1 MPNTSRE
8 WKNIW
13 KTVRT
18 SSHPNVAY
26 SDPSAHV
33 SVKSFISLFR
43 ILHRRPVLL
52 LTSWIASTHFLFTLW
67 PREKERQRTA
77 CSAYRTAS
85 FRVLHIPQTNQR
97 LSSSFLC
104 NRWWTD
110 GISFNEIFSFA
121 RLIYFPV
128 NRMSI
133 VFSLPLLNFRD
144 RNCIV
149 SLFHRWSIN
158 FNKFSWNERIVTV

>member
-33 SVKSFISLFR
+33 SAKSFISLFR

-67 PREKERQRTA
+67 PREKERQRTLRVPRIEQPRLG
-77 CSAYRTAS
+77 CSIFRRRTNVS
-85 FRVLHIPQTNQR
+85 LLRFSV
-97 LSSSFLC
+97 
-104 NRWWTD
+104 TD

>member
-33 SVKSFISLFR
+33 SAKSFISLFR

-67 PREKERQRTA
+67 PREKERQRTLRVPRIEQPRLG
-77 CSAYRTAS
+77 CSIFRRRTNVS
-85 FRVLHIPQTNQR
+85 LLRFSV
-97 LSSSFLC
+97 
-104 NRWWTD
+104 TD
-110 GISFNEIFSFA
+110 GEPMVFLSMKFFPSLGWFISPSIECLSC
-121 RLIYFPV
+121 FP
-128 NRMSI
+128 
-133 VFSLPLLNFRD
+133 
-144 RNCIV
+144 
-149 SLFHRWSIN
+149 SLF
-158 FNKFSWNERIVTV
+158 